1 MVAMEERHEVI
12 SNQRGS
18 NRGNN
23 TTINSLR
30 ILDVRMA
37 SVSITARKD
46 TMPEI
51 VGLRRRL
58 FKIMQQ

>member
-1 MVAMEERHEVI
+1 MEGRHEVI
-12 SNQRGS
+12 SNKRDRGS
-18 NRGNN
+18 N

-37 SVSITARKD
+37 SVSTAARKD

-51 VGLRRRL
+51 AGLKRRL
-58 FKIMQQ
+58 FKVMQ